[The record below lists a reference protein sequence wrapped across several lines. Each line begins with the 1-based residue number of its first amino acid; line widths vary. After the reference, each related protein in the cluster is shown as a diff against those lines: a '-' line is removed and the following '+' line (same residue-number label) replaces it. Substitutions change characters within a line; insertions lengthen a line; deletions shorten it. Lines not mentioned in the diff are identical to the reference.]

1 MFTAPSALPDDPAT
15 LKAVLTA
22 ALAEIERLHQL
33 IAGLQRHRFG
43 RRSEKLDDAAVEQGA
58 EDLGQAL
65 GEQQAGLE
73 AAAASLDPPVE
84 PPAPRKPAPRKPA
97 QRNRGAL
104 PAHLPRVEL
113 IVDIED
119 KACPCCRN
127 PLHPIGE
134 DVAEMLDYIPAQLR
148 VKVIRRPRYGCRACE
163 GAVTQAPAPE
173 RPIPAAWPPRPCW
186 RMC

>member
-1 MFTAPSALPDDPAT
+1 MFTAPASLPDDAAT

-33 IAGLQRHRFG
+33 ISGLQRHRFG

-73 AAAASLDPPVE
+73 AAAVGLTPPAK
-84 PPAPRKPAPRKPA
+84 PPAPRKPAR
-97 QRNRGAL
+97 RNRGAL

-113 IVDIED
+113 IVDLED
-119 KACPCCRN
+119 KACACCQK
-127 PLHPIGE
+127 PLHPIGGG
-134 DVAEMLDYIPAQLR
+134 VAEMLDYVPAQLR
-148 VKVIRRPRYGCRACE
+148 ATVVRRPR
-163 GAVTQAPAPE
+163 
-173 RPIPAAWPPRPCW
+173 
-186 RMC
+186 